1 MQVMQAIR
9 KKSLVETVRE
19 SWWVFLFLGITSGFY
34 FYGMHEKTLAYR
46 ELERRHAELE
56 REKALALEHQ
66 EELLLQINSQSD
78 PQWIEMILKKDLG
91 VVSEGQVKVYFEKTE

>member
-1 MQVMQAIR
+1 MRVIE
-9 KKSLVETVRE
+9 KKPLAQTVRE
-19 SWWVFLFLGITSGFY
+19 SWWVFLFLGVTACFY
-34 FYGMHEKTLAYR
+34 FYGMHEKNLAYR

-56 REKALALEHQ
+56 KEKALALEQQ

-91 VVSEGQVKVYFEKTE
+91 VVPEGQVKVYFEKSE